1 MKKKIALILLSVVQ
15 LVYIS
20 CESNPVEQKAT
31 PGRRDY
37 VWTVDTINPG
47 QESLY
52 LGRIWGSSPDDVWA
66 VGSSSWTA
74 TSIWHY
80 DGLQWK
86 CDSIPRKINPFA
98 VFGLSSNEV
107 WLGNSN
113 KTIWKFDGTQWQQF
127 GEYKVKDYD
136 AVTVQDF
143 DGVSS
148 NNIYGVGLK
157 YSHNS
162 DTSKGIIMHYD
173 GYNWAMNYN
182 LVDTRVNFETVAADI
197 QSGILVISGTV
208 YDPRGF
214 VAKVYCWDG
223 SELKELLSGS
233 GLSFVTKLGGE
244 IFATL
249 DSKIYKYSN
258 KQLTLWK
265 DNTGTGINGNI
276 ICGRNSNDFFIG
288 GSSGIV
294 HYNGSDF
301 TNIYI
306 NELGHNIEIM
316 RGAIFEKNVFVIAVD
331 FTLGKNLIIHG
342 KLQ

>member
-1 MKKKIALILLSVVQ
+1 MVRKILLII
-15 LVYIS
+15 LVGCLTIINS

-113 KTIWKFDGTQWQQF
+113 KTIWKFDGTQWLQF
-127 GEYKVKDYD
+127 GEYVMSGYD
-136 AVTVQDF
+136 MMCLNNF
-143 DGVSS
+143 DGLSRSS
-148 NNIYGVGLK
+148 IYGVGYVELYNANK
-157 YSHNS
+157 W
-162 DTSKGIIMHYD
+162 KGIIMHYNGISWNFLD
-173 GYNWAMNYN
+173 
-182 LVDTRVNFETVAADI
+182 VPETKVSFETVAI
-197 QSGILVISGTV
+197 EPKTGTLVMSGTV
-208 YDPRGF
+208 YDPSGF
-214 VAKVYCWDG
+214 IAKVYCWDG
-223 SELKELLSGS
+223 NELKELLSGS
-233 GLSFVTKLGGE
+233 GWSFVTKLGDE

-249 DSKIYKYSN
+249 DSKIYKYAD
-258 KQLTLWK
+258 KQLTLWHEYAGMGV
-265 DNTGTGINGNI
+265 NANI
-276 ICGRNSNDFFIG
+276 ICGRSRHDFFVG
-288 GSSGIV
+288 GVNGIT
-294 HYNGSDF
+294 HYNGTDF
-301 TNIYI
+301 STVY
-306 NELGHNIEIM
+306 ETDLM
-316 RGAIFEKNVFVIAVD
+316 VQRGIIFNKDVFFVGKD
-331 FTLGKNLIIHG
+331 YNQGKNYIIRG
-342 KLQ
+342 KLK